1 MCCSLSSHEKNDS
14 IEPDLANGT
23 TAGALVNMKHLLEKS
38 EAAADRKNYGLIS
51 LDLLEAPQVWMQQ
64 ADTLL

>member
-1 MCCSLSSHEKNDS
+1 MKVPLCH

-23 TAGALVNMKHLLEKS
+23 TAGTLAHIKHLLAKS
-38 EAAADRKNYGLIS
+38 EAAAAGGKSYRLIS
-51 LDLLEAPQVWMQQ
+51 PDLFAGPQVWMQE